1 MENIIIE
8 NLIKNPNYLTNL
20 LNTRLNEYKMQT
32 ETLADMIDRDSQVES
47 IDLVKHGIDK
57 TLDDIALIKHDISIY
72 NDKDKWNELVEEY
85 NKANGLLEEDDDIDV
100 LNSKDHNV
108 IEDTM
113 GAYEMM
119 NQGKYSV
126 DFRGCLSG
134 IEPWRVLSVG
144 FSDNI
149 NQLNITITDCVV
161 RYNGVIVPIIA
172 VLRDCLKHGIRF
184 ELSISHK
191 SDTNATVYTERF
203 ENCKIIF
210 IQRSNLKTDENQRST
225 ITFEVDYDS
234 VAYET
239 AA

>member
-108 IEDTM
+108 IEVT
-113 GAYEMM
+113 
-119 NQGKYSV
+119 S
-126 DFRGCLSG
+126 C
-134 IEPWRVLSVG
+134 
-144 FSDNI
+144 
-149 NQLNITITDCVV
+149 
-161 RYNGVIVPIIA
+161 
-172 VLRDCLKHGIRF
+172 
-184 ELSISHK
+184 
-191 SDTNATVYTERF
+191 
-203 ENCKIIF
+203 
-210 IQRSNLKTDENQRST
+210 
-225 ITFEVDYDS
+225 
-234 VAYET
+234 
-239 AA
+239 

>member
-85 NKANGLLEEDDDIDV
+85 NKTNGLLEEDDDIDV

-108 IEDTM
+108 IEDVM

-134 IEPWRVLSVG
+134 IEPWRALSVG
-144 FSDNI
+144 FSDNN
-149 NQLNITITDCVV
+149 NQLIITITDCVV

-172 VLRDCLKHGIRF
+172 VLRDCLKHDIRF
-184 ELSISHK
+184 GLSISHK
-191 SDTNATVYTERF
+191 SDTNTTVYTERF

-225 ITFEVDYDS
+225 ITFEVDYGT